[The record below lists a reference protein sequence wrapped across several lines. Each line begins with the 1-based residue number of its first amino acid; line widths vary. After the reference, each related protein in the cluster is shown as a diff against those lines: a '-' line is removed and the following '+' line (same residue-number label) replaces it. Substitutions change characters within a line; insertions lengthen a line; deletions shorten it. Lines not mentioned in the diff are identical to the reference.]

1 MTTIAQ
7 RLADAGIEVKP
18 LEWFEVEEICTR
30 EKASAFKG
38 HYSLVEFDAGRE
50 DVHFAVNIDLG
61 GLAFVFILEPD
72 PLGGRR
78 PMRFYSREA
87 AKSAAQ
93 ADYTAR
99 ILSAL
104 QERKP

>member
-1 MTTIAQ
+1 MTIAQ

-18 LEWFEVEEICTR
+18 LEWSSFGKEWIRAETALGRYEIMWGF
-30 EKASAFKG
+30 ANAQ
-38 HYSLVEFDAGRE
+38 YAL
-50 DVHFAVNIDLG
+50 DVPR
-61 GLAFVFILEPD
+61 LARNHTWHPTL
-72 PLGGRR
+72 
-78 PMRFYSREA
+78 EA

-104 QERKP
+104 QEVKP